1 MTRRIKTEHPTRGPR
16 RRFIPVEEAF
26 ARWQKEPAY
35 RKAYA
40 ALEEE
45 FSLVSAIIEARVRSG
60 LTQEE
65 LARRMGAKQ
74 SLVARLEGGGTM
86 PSTRTLR
93 RFAEATGSRLKI
105 TFEPAAPKRRSR
117 TGL

>member
-1 MTRRIKTEHPTRGPR
+1 MKRGSAAAKKAGR
-16 RRFIPVEEAF
+16 KFIPVEEVF
-26 ARWQKEPAY
+26 AEWDKSPTF
-35 RKAYA
+35 RKAYE

-45 FSLVSAIIEARVRSG
+45 FSLVSAIIEARTRSG

-65 LARRMGAKQ
+65 LANRMGAKQ
-74 SLVARLEGGGTM
+74 SLVARLESGGTM

-105 TFEPAAPKRRSR
+105 SFEPVARKR
-117 TGL
+117 